1 MTIRKAIILAAGKG
15 ERMRPYTNTCP
26 KPLLPIGGKPLI
38 EWTIARLK
46 KVGVEEI
53 IVNTSYLG
61 DKIKKHFASA
71 ASLYFSEEK
80 EPLETGGGILNCLSF
95 FEGEPFWV
103 INGDSLWKDQ
113 NNETLQGLLKRWDAQ
128 KMDIL
133 MSVINKPKAWG
144 YSGSGDYLFSPAPF
158 LKRNITKR
166 EVPWVNAGI
175 HIFHPRIFR
184 GALPKVFSNVHLYDA
199 AEAQRRC
206 YGLEHPG
213 FWYHFSTPADYDAL
227 SRQFLED
234 QINY

>member
-95 FEGEPFWV
+95 
-103 INGDSLWKDQ
+103 LHY
-113 NNETLQGLLKRWDAQ
+113 L
-128 KMDIL
+128 
-133 MSVINKPKAWG
+133 
-144 YSGSGDYLFSPAPF
+144 SGPVACVTDDTRPAPASS
-158 LKRNITKR
+158 LGSLVLQWCVRRNLD
-166 EVPWVNAGI
+166 V
-175 HIFHPRIFR
+175 R
-184 GALPKVFSNVHLYDA
+184 GDLN
-199 AEAQRRC
+199 
-206 YGLEHPG
+206 
-213 FWYHFSTPADYDAL
+213 
-227 SRQFLED
+227 
-234 QINY
+234 